1 MTTLRERLEALAE
14 SGESNAWLMVQLL
27 WPVIEAADRLDG
39 CLAEF
44 DEYQYCGEY
53 FQALHDALAELE
65 QKLNT
70 GKGEGGDET
79 K

>member
-27 WPVIEAADRLDG
+27 WPVIEAADEIGKDWRHDR
-39 CLAEF
+39 AIE
-44 DEYQYCGEY
+44 
-53 FQALHDALAELE
+53 ALWDALAELE